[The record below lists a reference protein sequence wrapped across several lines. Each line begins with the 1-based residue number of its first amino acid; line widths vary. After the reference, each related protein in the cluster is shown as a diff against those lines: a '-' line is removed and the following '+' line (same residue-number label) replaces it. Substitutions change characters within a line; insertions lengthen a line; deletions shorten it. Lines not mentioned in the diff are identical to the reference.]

1 MDPSRLFF
9 LFNQMMQALEL
20 GNKEVADKIELYLR
34 NFDPTSPVPI
44 SLYIPS
50 DFETSAL
57 DFVFPSSADGDSSDM
72 ARTPRTSGGRR
83 WGPRVPRE
91 SLLCAQTVINSNVE
105 DHRRDNLCFIAD
117 RPSAFDTEVNVVV
130 NRELGR

>member
-1 MDPSRLFF
+1 MDLSQRAF

-20 GNKEVADKIELYLR
+20 GHKEVADKIESYLR

-50 DFETSAL
+50 DFEANAP
-57 DFVFPSSADGDSSDM
+57 DFVFPSIANSDSSDM

-83 WGPRVPRE
+83 RGPRIPRE
-91 SLLCAQTVINSNVE
+91 SLLGAQTVVDSDVE
-105 DHRRDNLCFIAD
+105 DHRRDNLCFAVD
-117 RPSAFDTEVNVVV
+117 LPSAFDIEVSSLFLSK
-130 NRELGR
+130 RI